1 MAITKTTAVQRVE
14 VYPVAA
20 TTDTDGNAG
29 VTEATNRVQAVLDVT
44 FTDDSDSSTSVSTVI
59 HNWVK
64 GDTVPGTEQ
73 KLVRDIF
80 TLVTS

>member
-1 MAITKTTAVQRVE
+1 MAITKAVTVQRVE
-14 VYPVAA
+14 VYPVPAYTLA
-20 TTDTDGNAG
+20 EVDHP
-29 VTEATNRVQAVLDVT
+29 ATNRVQAVLDVT

-59 HNWVK
+59 HNWAK
-64 GDTVPGTEQ
+64 GDTVPGTEP

>member
-1 MAITKTTAVQRVE
+1 MAITKAVTVQRVE
-14 VYPVAA
+14 VYPVPA
-20 TTDTDGNAG
+20 TTDAEGNA
-29 VTEATNRVQAVLDVT
+29 VAATNRVHAVLDET

-59 HNWVK
+59 HDWNK
-64 GDTVPGTEQ
+64 GDTVPATEP